1 MSRRKKE
8 KELPDWDDGR
18 TVANMNVDGMPWYLG
33 EARRKREEEEA
44 ASVSAPDTRSP
55 LTRGEQRA
63 LLRGVLGATLL
74 VGAVF
79 AVGFLLFILFCVFVW
94 FK

>member
-18 TVANMNVDGMPWYLG
+18 TIANMNVDGMPGYLG
-33 EARRKREEEEA
+33 EAKRKREEEA
-44 ASVSAPDTRSP
+44 ASASSPDTREP

-79 AVGFLLFILFCVFVW
+79 VVGFLLFILFCGFVW

>member
-8 KELPDWDDGR
+8 RELPDWDDGR
-18 TVANMNVDGMPWYLG
+18 TVANMNVDGMPWYID
-33 EARRKREEEEA
+33 EAKRHREQEQHSGSDDAE
-44 ASVSAPDTRSP
+44 P
-55 LTRGEQRA
+55 LTRAEKRA
-63 LLRGVLGATLL
+63 MLGGVLGATLL

-79 AVGFLLFILFCVFVW
+79 ALAFLAFILFCVFVW

>member
-18 TVANMNVDGMPWYLG
+18 TIANMNVDGMPWYLG
-33 EARRKREEEEA
+33 EAKRKREEEA
-44 ASVSAPDTRSP
+44 ASASSPDTHEP